1 MKLLID
7 AHVFDGKYQGT
18 RTYLQGLYSYMTKHI
33 DIDFYFAA
41 HNIENIKNIF
51 GLANNIHYIKLSSS
65 NKIKRLCIEFPK
77 IIKQYKID
85 YAHFQYIIPIIKC
98 CKEIVTI
105 HDILFLDFPQ
115 YFPLSYRI
123 KNFLLFRYAANRAD
137 LLLTVSNYSK
147 NAIIK
152 HFNLL
157 NKEIH
162 ITPNA
167 VLFQNKEFKL
177 PDIKKIYNL
186 DKYILSVSRIEP
198 RKNHQLLLRAYV
210 ELDLYKKNIKLVLVG
225 AKDLKNKIF
234 NDYYNGLSEEIKKS
248 ILIIQTTNSELIAL
262 YKNASLF
269 VFPSFAEGFGV
280 PPIEAISYGCQTL
293 CSNQTAMKEFDF
305 LNDNFFSPYDI
316 KELKNKII
324 KNLNI
329 NNTKEQIQF
338 IDKKYNWEKI
348 SDKFYKM
355 LINFSSK
362 Q

>member
-18 RTYLQGLYSYMTKHI
+18 RTYLQGIYSCMTKHT

-41 HNIENIKNIF
+41 YNIENLKNIF
-51 GLANNIHYIKLSSS
+51 GVSNNIHYIKLSSS

-85 YAHFQYIIPIIKC
+85 YAHFQYITPIIKN
-98 CKEIVTI
+98 CKEIITI

-123 KNFLLFRYAANRAD
+123 KNSLLFRYAAYRAD

-147 NAIIK
+147 DTIIQ
-152 HFNLL
+152 HFNIS
-157 NKEIH
+157 NKEIY

-167 VLFQNKEFKL
+167 VLFPNKEYDL
-177 PDIKKIYNL
+177 PDIKRKYNI

-234 NDYYNGLSEEIKKS
+234 NDYYNSLSDEIKKS
-248 ILIIQTTNSELIAL
+248 ILIIQVTNSELIAL

-269 VFPSFAEGFGV
+269 VFPSFAEGFGI

-305 LNDNFFSPYDI
+305 LNENFFSPYDI
-316 KELKNKII
+316 EDLKNKII

-329 NNTKEQIQF
+329 NNTKEQVQSIN
-338 IDKKYNWEKI
+338 KKYNWEKV
-348 SDKFYKM
+348 SDLFYKI
-355 LINFSSK
+355 LIDFDSK

>member
-18 RTYLQGLYSYMTKHI
+18 RTYLQGIYSYMTKHK

-41 HNIENIKNIF
+41 YNIENLKNIF
-51 GLANNIHYIKLSSS
+51 GISNNIHYIKLSSS
-65 NKIKRLCIEFPK
+65 NKVKRLCIEFPK

-85 YAHFQYIIPIIKC
+85 YAHFQYITPIIKN

-115 YFPLSYRI
+115 FFPLSYRI
-123 KNFLLFRYAANRAD
+123 KKSLLFRYAAYRAD

-147 NAIIK
+147 DTIIQ
-152 HFNLL
+152 HFNIS
-157 NKEIH
+157 NKEIY

-167 VLFQNKEFKL
+167 VLFPGEEYEL
-177 PDIKKIYNL
+177 PDIKRKYNI

-234 NDYYNGLSEEIKKS
+234 NDYYNSLSDEIKKS
-248 ILIIQTTNSELIAL
+248 ILIIQVTNSELIAL

-269 VFPSFAEGFGV
+269 VFPSFAEGFGI

-305 LNDNFFSPYDI
+305 FNDNFFSPYDL
-316 KELKNKII
+316 EDLKNKII

-329 NNTKEQIQF
+329 NNTKEQVQSIN
-338 IDKKYNWEKI
+338 KKYNWEKV
-348 SDKFYKM
+348 SDLFYKI
-355 LINFSSK
+355 LIDFDSK
-362 Q
+362 E